1 MNKKKNPY
9 TAPKSEAMYFQPTP
23 LMQPS
28 AWRVND
34 TDFKMIKYIEGDLPG
49 GYEVEAK
56 KGTFD
61 NDSSDV
67 QW

>member
-1 MNKKKNPY
+1 MNKKKNSY
-9 TAPKSEAMYFQPTP
+9 TPPKSEAMYCQPTP
-23 LMQPS
+23 LMQPT
-28 AWRVND
+28 AWRVTNPNFG
-34 TDFKMIKYIEGDLPG
+34 TIKIIEGDLPG

-61 NDSSDV
+61 NDSCDL

>member
-1 MNKKKNPY
+1 
-9 TAPKSEAMYFQPTP
+9 MYFQPTP
-23 LMQPS
+23 LMQPT
-28 AWRVND
+28 AWRVKD
-34 TDFKMIKYIEGDLPG
+34 TNFGMIKIIEGDLPG

-61 NDSSDV
+61 NDSSDL

>member
-1 MNKKKNPY
+1 
-9 TAPKSEAMYFQPTP
+9 MYFQPTP
-23 LMQPS
+23 LMQPT
-28 AWRVND
+28 AWRVTNPNFG
-34 TDFKMIKYIEGDLPG
+34 TIKIIEGNLPG
-49 GYEVEAK
+49 DYEVEAK

>member
-1 MNKKKNPY
+1 
-9 TAPKSEAMYFQPTP
+9 MYFQPTP

-28 AWRVND
+28 AWRVD
-34 TDFKMIKYIEGDLPG
+34 HTDFKMIKYIEGDLPG

>member
-9 TAPKSEAMYFQPTP
+9 TPPKSEAMYFQPTP

-28 AWRVND
+28 AWRVD
-34 TDFKMIKYIEGDLPG
+34 HTDFKMIKYIEGDLPG

-61 NDSSDV
+61 NDSSDL

>member
-23 LMQPS
+23 LMQPT
-28 AWRVND
+28 AWRVKD
-34 TDFKMIKYIEGDLPG
+34 TNFGTIKIIEDDLPK
-49 GYEVEAK
+49 EDQVEAK
-56 KGTFD
+56 KSTVD
-61 NDSSDV
+61 NDSSDL

>member
-9 TAPKSEAMYFQPTP
+9 TPQKSEAMYFQPTP
-23 LMQPS
+23 LMQPT
-28 AWRVND
+28 AWRVKD
-34 TDFKMIKYIEGDLPG
+34 TNFGMIKYIEDDLPKD
-49 GYEVEAK
+49 YEVEAK

-61 NDSSDV
+61 NDSSDL

>member
-9 TAPKSEAMYFQPTP
+9 TPPKSEAMYCQPTP
-23 LMQPS
+23 LMQPT
-28 AWRVND
+28 AWRVKD
-34 TDFKMIKYIEGDLPG
+34 TNFGMIKIIEDDLPKD
-49 GYEVEAK
+49 YEVEAK

-61 NDSSDV
+61 NDSSDL

>member
-1 MNKKKNPY
+1 
-9 TAPKSEAMYFQPTP
+9 MYFQPTP
-23 LMQPS
+23 LMQPT
-28 AWRVND
+28 AWRVTNPNFG
-34 TDFKMIKYIEGDLPG
+34 TIKIIEGDLPG

-61 NDSSDV
+61 NDSCEL

>member
-9 TAPKSEAMYFQPTP
+9 TPPKSEAMYCQPTP
-23 LMQPS
+23 LMQPT
-28 AWRVND
+28 AWRVTN
-34 TDFKMIKYIEGDLPG
+34 TNFGMIKITEGDLPE